1 MTFRSHVPFPPMN
14 DTVVPATLAKS
25 HLRRRPDR
33 TFPSIGPSRAFFTSC
48 YPRSHL
54 PHHPQ
59 KESCLPPE
67 QGGVFL
73 LMDRSDGKV
82 ARDFHRAFCVV
93 PSSWARLYGTCL
105 RGMEQPCLPGTKTES
120 YLFLFSSRHR
130 IAPSL
135 AGAVDCSVARQCS
148 GRGVIMTFSPHCR

>member
-33 TFPSIGPSRAFFTSC
+33 ILPSIEPSRAFLTSC

-54 PHHPQ
+54 P
-59 KESCLPPE
+59 PE
-67 QGGVFL
+67 QGDVFL

-82 ARDFHRAFCVV
+82 ARDLHRAFCVV

-105 RGMEQPCLPGTKTES
+105 TIMEQPCLPGAKTES

-135 AGAVDCSVARQCS
+135 AGAVDCSVARQWMGCDH
-148 GRGVIMTFSPHCR
+148 GLLATLQVR